1 MTDPPGDLRLGAHPE
16 PSRPQRRQPPGH
28 VGLRPASDLPSKAK
42 LFLVMAGLIIIG
54 FTGWVAVRLLN
65 SDSRPVAILL
75 IVLGCI
81 GAGVVGIAVLT
92 ATRMLF
98 SLRAMPYLLG
108 RLARGLLTRRRV

>member
-1 MTDPPGDLRLGAHPE
+1 
-16 PSRPQRRQPPGH
+16 
-28 VGLRPASDLPSKAK
+28 
-42 LFLVMAGLIIIG
+42 
-54 FTGWVAVRLLN
+54 VRLVD

-81 GAGVVGIAVLT
+81 GAAVVGIAVLT

-108 RLARGLLTRRRV
+108 RLVRRWLTHR